1 MRTEQQEKQ
10 YKLQKKDSFIE
21 VKYKPFEEPSYLSEF
36 FKVDASSVNATLI
49 EEELSKIPKV
59 DNVRETFK
67 IFMSTLSENLRNTIE
82 STEGDRIIDHLTNN
96 LSGIIF
102 KDNIFISKKDIRFYW
117 NNIGYAKRSRLSI
130 WYEVL
135 GNPDMYKISSTSQGF
150 SRFVFKP

>member
-1 MRTEQQEKQ
+1 M
-10 YKLQKKDSFIE
+10 
-21 VKYKPFEEPSYLSEF
+21 SEF
-36 FKVDASSVNATLI
+36 FKVDATSVNATLM
-49 EEELSKIPKV
+49 EQELSKIPKV

-67 IFMSTLSENLRNTIE
+67 VFMYSLSENLKKTIE
-82 STEGDRIIDHLTNN
+82 STEGNRIIEHLTND

-130 WYEVL
+130 WYEVSN
-135 GNPDMYKISSTSQGF
+135 NPNMYKISSTSQGF